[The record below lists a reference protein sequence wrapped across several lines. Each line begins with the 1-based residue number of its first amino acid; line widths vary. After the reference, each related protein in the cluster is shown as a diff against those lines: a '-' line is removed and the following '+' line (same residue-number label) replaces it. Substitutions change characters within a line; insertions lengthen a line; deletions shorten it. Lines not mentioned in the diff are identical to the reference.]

1 MNLPQEKLK
10 EKGQVAIIVV
20 QQHLLRTNL
29 YADAID

>member
-1 MNLPQEKLK
+1 MNLSQEKLK

-29 YADAID
+29 YPGATG